1 MKNKNIIVY
10 MCLFVITA
18 FIFIYNQQQHD
29 IEIFHHVQHT
39 NLLKE
44 EIDTLNNVLN
54 NIDEVYIPIQ
64 VEMTMYAPLDPQ
76 AVEGMCYSGNPNITA
91 SGAQSTPY
99 TSIAMSSD
107 VPFGTKVFIPEYG
120 LGVVQDRGGMITKN
134 KLDLMVASRQEALT
148 FGRQNKIV
156 YIKIK

>member
-1 MKNKNIIVY
+1 
-10 MCLFVITA
+10 MCLLIIIA
-18 FIFIYNQQQHD
+18 FISVYNQQQHD
-29 IEIFHHVQHT
+29 IELFHHEQHT

-54 NIDEVYIPIQ
+54 NIDEVYIPVQ

-76 AVEGMCYSGNPNITA
+76 AVEGMCYSGDPNTTA

-120 LGVVQDRGGMITKN
+120 LGVVQDRGGAITKN
-134 KLDLMVASRQEALT
+134 KLDFMVASRQEALA
-148 FGRQNKIV
+148 FARQIRIV
-156 YIKIK
+156 YVKIK